1 MKKLIVSVTFLLM
14 MVSITNAADKKQTA
28 VKESVDNKV
37 VYATTGSSVITMNY
51 AAVLEENTKLRLQAA
66 ELNNKMDDLV
76 SRLDYTQMMYS
87 TLNNLQQAELLNT
100 VEDAKSQL
108 DYVGMM
114 HATLLNLANLSGNI
128 K

>member
-14 MVSITNAADKKQTA
+14 LVSITNAADRKQTA
-28 VKESVDNKV
+28 VKESVENNA
-37 VYATTGSSVITMNY
+37 VYATSGSSVITMNY
-51 AAVLEENTKLRLQAA
+51 AAVLEENVKLRIQAA

-76 SRLDYTQMMYS
+76 SRLDYTQLMYA
-87 TLNNLQQAELLNT
+87 TLSNLQRAELLST

-108 DYVGMM
+108 DYVSMM
-114 HATLLNLANLSGNI
+114 HTTLLNLANLSGDS